1 MKYNV
6 NIHKEAVKY
15 LNSLDPHTKEKIVEG
30 LKVLGNLPVE
40 GDIKKL
46 KGTKGKRDLYR
57 LRIGEYRAIY
67 HVENNNVYVLEIML
81 RGKGY
86 GWLDRLLV
94 L

>member
-1 MKYNV
+1 MKCNV
-6 NIHKEAVKY
+6 NIHADVVKF
-15 LNSLDPHTKEKIVEG
+15 LNALDPGTKERIVDG
-30 LKVLGNLPVE
+30 LKVLGNLPVD
-40 GDIKKL
+40 GDVKKL
-46 KGTKGKRDLYR
+46 KGTKGRKDLYR

-67 HVENNNVYVLEIML
+67 EVEDDNVYVLEVML

>member
-1 MKYNV
+1 M
-6 NIHKEAVKY
+6 NIHTDVEKF
-15 LNSLDPHTKEKIVEG
+15 LNALDPDAKERIVDR

-40 GDIKKL
+40 GDVKKL
-46 KGTKGKRDLYR
+46 KGTKGRKDLYR

-67 HVENNNVYVLEIML
+67 EVEDDNVYVLEVML
-81 RGKGY
+81 RGRGY